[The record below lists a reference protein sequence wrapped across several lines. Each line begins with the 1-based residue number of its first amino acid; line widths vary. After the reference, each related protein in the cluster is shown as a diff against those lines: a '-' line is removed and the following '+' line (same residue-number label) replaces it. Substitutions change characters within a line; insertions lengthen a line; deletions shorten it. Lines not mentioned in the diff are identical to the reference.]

1 MILTFTDWGC
11 SGLKLV
17 KGEGVG
23 DEGTWIWTNQYFFGG
38 QLALSVT
45 YFTLGGV

>member
-23 DEGTWIWTNQYFFGG
+23 DEGTWIWINQYF
-38 QLALSVT
+38 LADSWL
-45 YFTLGGV
+45 